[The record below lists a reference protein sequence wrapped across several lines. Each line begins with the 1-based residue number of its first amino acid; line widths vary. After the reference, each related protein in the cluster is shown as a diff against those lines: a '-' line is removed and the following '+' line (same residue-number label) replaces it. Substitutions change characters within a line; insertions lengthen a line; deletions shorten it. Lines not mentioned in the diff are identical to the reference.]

1 MMYKA
6 FFNGLAGTALL
17 ALAGAASAGDLVL
30 ENAWLRAV
38 PPVSP
43 TMAGY
48 FTLRN
53 DGDRAVELKGARTD
67 IAGGAMLH
75 DTETTG
81 DGQARMVHLSGITL
95 EPGDQATFAPGG
107 KHLMLMKLT
116 KVPAPGETVEICFHL
131 KGGKDACTG
140 FPVIRQSQTDG

>member
-6 FFNGLAGTALL
+6 FFNGVAGAALL
-17 ALAGAASAGDLVL
+17 ALAGAASADGDLVL
-30 ENAWLRAV
+30 EKAWLRAV

-53 DGDRAVELKGARTD
+53 DGDRAVELKGAKTD
-67 IAGGAMLH
+67 IAGMAMLH
-75 DTETTG
+75 DTETTD

-107 KHLMLMKLT
+107 KHLMLMK
-116 KVPAPGETVEICFHL
+116 VAEIPEAGEQVEICLTFSDHDDL
-131 KGGKDACTG
+131 CAD
-140 FPVIRQSQTDG
+140 FPVLRDAP

>member
-6 FFNGLAGTALL
+6 FFNGLAGAALV
-17 ALAGAASAGDLVL
+17 ALAGAASADDLVL
-30 ENAWLRAV
+30 DNAWLRAV

-53 DGDRAVELKGARTD
+53 DGDRPVELKGAKTD

-75 DTETTG
+75 DTETTE

-107 KHLMLMKLT
+107 KHLMLMKVASIPEAGEEVKICLT
-116 KVPAPGETVEICFHL
+116 FTDHDDLCS
-131 KGGKDACTG
+131 D
-140 FPVIRQSQTDG
+140 FPVRREAP

>member
-6 FFNGLAGTALL
+6 FFNALTGAALL
-17 ALAGAASAGDLVL
+17 ALAGAAAADDLVL
-30 ENAWLRAV
+30 EDAWLRAV

-53 DGDRAVELKGARTD
+53 DGDQAVELIGAKTD
-67 IAGGAMLH
+67 IAGMAMLH
-75 DTETTG
+75 DTETTD

-95 EPGDQATFAPGG
+95 EPGDEATFAPGG
-107 KHLMLMKLT
+107 KHLMLMKVDT
-116 KVPAPGETVEICFHL
+116 IPEAGESVEICLTFRDREDL
-131 KGGKDACTG
+131 CGD
-140 FPVIRQSQTDG
+140 FPVRREAP

>member
-53 DGDRAVELKGARTD
+53 DGDRPVELKGARTG
-67 IAGGAMLH
+67 IAGMAMMH
-75 DTETTG
+75 DTETTE

-95 EPGDQATFAPGG
+95 EQGDQATFAPGG
-107 KHLMLMKLT
+107 KHLMLMK
-116 KVPAPGETVEICFHL
+116 VASIPEAGEEVEICLTFADHDDL
-131 KGGKDACTG
+131 CSD
-140 FPVIRQSQTDG
+140 FPVRREAP